1 MSLARAATIRQI
13 AAFQAV
19 ARLGSVS
26 LAADELHLSQSA
38 VSIQIASLEDAVG
51 SQLVV
56 RTGRGV
62 RLTEAG
68 ELLLG
73 YADRLLSLWQETSDE
88 MASFLGAYSGS
99 LRVGVVTTA
108 EYWLPR
114 LLVTFVDGHPKA
126 KVKLVVGNREEIVR
140 SLAGHDIDVAVMGT
154 PPSELNVKAA
164 PIAKNPM
171 GFVASPRHPLM
182 SQPSL
187 SMASLAEARLIVR
200 ERGSGSRTTVERLFK
215 EAGLRLRI
223 GSELSS
229 NESIKQLCAAGFGP
243 AYLSIHACVLEI
255 KAGLLKLLPLPNNP
269 IEREWY
275 VVRLASTEPP
285 HIATAFEHF
294 LRDRGQAEIQ
304 RHVKSA
310 WGGEVAPA
318 LVVERDAA

>member
-1 MSLARAATIRQI
+1 MSLARTATIRQL

-19 ARLGSVS
+19 ARLGNVS

-51 SQLVV
+51 SALVV

-73 YADRLLSLWQETSDE
+73 YADRLLVLWQETSDE

-99 LRVGVVTTA
+99 LRVGAVSTA

-114 LLVTFVDGHPKA
+114 LLVTFVDGNPTI
-126 KVKLVVGNREEIVR
+126 KVKLVVGNRDEIVR
-140 SLAGHDIDVAVMGT
+140 ALAGHEIDVAVMGQ
-154 PPSELNVKAA
+154 PPSELNLTASS
-164 PIAKNPM
+164 IAKNPM

-182 SQPSL
+182 SEPNL
-187 SMASLAEARLIVR
+187 TMASLAEARLLVR
-200 ERGSGSRTTVERLFK
+200 ERGSGSRNTVERLFK
-215 EAGLRLRI
+215 QAGLRLRI

-229 NESIKQLCAAGFGP
+229 NESIKQMCAAGFGP
-243 AYLSIHACVLEI
+243 AYLSIHACVLEFE
-255 KAGLLKLLPLPNNP
+255 AGLLKLLPMPNNP

-275 VVRLASTEPP
+275 VVRLASRDLPQV
-285 HIATAFEHF
+285 ALAFDQF
-294 LRDRGQAEIQ
+294 LRERGQIEIH
-304 RHVKSA
+304 RHLRTTA
-310 WGGEVAPA
+310 AGTLAVA
-318 LVVERDAA
+318 